1 MPLVTLEHAYL
12 AFGHELLLAQATL
25 PVERGGR
32 LRGVGRNGAD
42 KSSLLQLISGEQ
54 APDVGVVRMEPHLRT
69 TRKETVRSIEREG
82 TRHQIFSGAWKSIGR

>member
-1 MPLVTLEHAYL
+1 MPLVTLERACL
-12 AFGHELLLAQATL
+12 AFGHEPLLAQATL

-54 APDVGVVRMEPHLRT
+54 APDVGVVRMEPHPRT
-69 TRKETVRSIEREG
+69 TRKETVRSIERKG
-82 TRHQIFSGAWKSIGR
+82 TRHEIFFGCVEKY

>member
-25 PVERGGR
+25 PVERGG
-32 LRGVGRNGAD
+32 GVCGVSRNGAD

-54 APDVGVVRMEPHLRT
+54 APDIAVVRVEPDLRT
-69 TRKETVRSIEREG
+69 TRKETVCSIEREG
-82 TRHQIFSGAWKSIGR
+82 TRHQIFSGAWKSISR